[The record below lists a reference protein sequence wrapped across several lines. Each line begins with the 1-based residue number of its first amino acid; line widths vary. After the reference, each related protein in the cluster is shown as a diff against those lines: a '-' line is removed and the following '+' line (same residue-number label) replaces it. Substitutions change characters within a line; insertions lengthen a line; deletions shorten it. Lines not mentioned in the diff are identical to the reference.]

1 MPTCRRVPVVY
12 FAPLTY
18 FLYFYQHDSAQNA
31 MRCRLPYYSFTALC
45 LHTRLRATR
54 GMALYKA
61 RPHFV
66 SYVRP
71 RAFNAAT
78 RAPLTRRAFS
88 KCVLFLRLLFVCQR
102 QFFSGFAVLFCSLN
116 QHRLLAQTIAPLAGH
131 KRPERANHNGTQAL
145 LFLPPAP

>member
-1 MPTCRRVPVVY
+1 MVY
-12 FAPLTY
+12 FTLITY

-31 MRCRLPYYSFTALC
+31 MRCRRPYYSFTALC

-61 RPHFV
+61 KPHFV

-71 RAFNAAT
+71 PCIQCGHAH
-78 RAPLTRRAFS
+78 PLTRRALS
-88 KCVLFLRLLFVCQR
+88 KCVLFLRLLFVCLR
-102 QFFSGFAVLFCSLN
+102 QFFSGFAVLFCLLN
-116 QHRLLAQTIAPLAGH
+116 QQRLLAQTIAPLAGH
-131 KRPERANHNGTQAL
+131 KHPERANHNGTQAL